1 MRLQRLELEHP
12 TQASRVALNLYEQPP
27 APNPPGIDTPSE
39 NGGYLVTEERI
50 GVTTVVSSLGFFETR
65 EAAQERFRKRAEEL
79 RLQRYRDVAPAA

>member
-1 MRLQRLELEHP
+1 MRLQRVELEHP

-50 GVTTVVSSLGFFETR
+50 GAGTVISSLGLFDTR
-65 EAAQERFRKRAEEL
+65 EAAQERFRRRIEEL
-79 RLQRYRDVAPAA
+79 KRQRYRDAATAA

>member
-1 MRLQRLELEHP
+1 MLLQRLELEHP

-65 EAAQERFRKRAEEL
+65 EAAQERFLKRAGEL

>member
-1 MRLQRLELEHP
+1 MLLQRVELEHP

-50 GVTTVVSSLGFFETR
+50 GATRVINSLGLFDAR
-65 EAAQERFRKRAEEL
+65 EAAQERFRRRIEEL
-79 RLQRYRDVAPAA
+79 KLQRYRDAASAA

>member
-1 MRLQRLELEHP
+1 MRLMRLELEHP

-39 NGGYLVTEERI
+39 NGGFLVTEERI
-50 GVTTVVSSLGFFETR
+50 GTTTVVSSLGLFDTR
-65 EAAQERFRKRAEEL
+65 EAALQRFRRRAEEL